1 MVGRGREQERN
12 AIGFPGRTSVSLAL
26 DLRENI
32 DSMGDVC
39 VCTIIYI

>member
-32 DSMGDVC
+32 DSMEDVY
-39 VCTIIYI
+39 VQLFIYM